1 MIDLKLF
8 QNDYE
13 NSAKLLSL
21 KKVAKEDIEQL
32 YNLILERN
40 KLVAE
45 RDNLRAKLNN
55 ISDDIK
61 TGSSILKFEE
71 FTKLKEEASKI
82 KVEVQKADDASA
94 KVETE
99 LNDLHLRIPNFP
111 HKDAPIGREETDNVI
126 LRYEGYNESDYE
138 GNFKT
143 HWEIGEELGIL
154 DIEAASKISGSMFA
168 LFRKDGAK
176 LIRSLIQLGLDI
188 NGDEYEEVLP
198 PHFVS
203 SKTFTGTGHL
213 PKFADDAYALKQDDL
228 WAIPTGEVPLTGMG
242 RDVIFKY
249 SDLPKKYMAPT
260 VCFRREAGS
269 SGKDTRGLQR
279 LHEFHKLELL
289 KYVTK
294 ENVQSEFELML
305 ANAEK
310 ILQLL
315 KLPYRVVNL
324 CTGDL
329 TFSGAL
335 IYDLEVYSKGLK
347 KWLEVSS
354 VGIFTDFQARR
365 SNIRYRKED
374 KKMEFVNLIN
384 GSAIATPRV
393 WAAIIENYQLPDG
406 SVMIPHALQKY
417 FGKTEIKK

>member
-1 MIDLKLF
+1 MGDW
-8 QNDYE
+8 
-13 NSAKLLSL
+13 
-21 KKVAKEDIEQL
+21 
-32 YNLILERN
+32 
-40 KLVAE
+40 
-45 RDNLRAKLNN
+45 RD
-55 ISDDIK
+55 
-61 TGSSILKFEE
+61 
-71 FTKLKEEASKI
+71 
-82 KVEVQKADDASA
+82 
-94 KVETE
+94 
-99 LNDLHLRIPNFP
+99 
-111 HKDAPIGREETDNVI
+111 
-126 LRYEGYNESDYE
+126 
-138 GNFKT
+138 
-143 HWEIGEELGIL
+143 LGIL
-154 DIEAASKISGSMFA
+154 DIEAAAKISGSMFA

-188 NGDEYEEVLP
+188 NCDEYEEVLP
-198 PHFVS
+198 PHLVN

-213 PKFADDAYALKQDDL
+213 PKFAEDAYALKQDDL

-242 RDVIFKY
+242 RDIIFSH

-294 ENVQSEFELML
+294 ENVQIEFELML
-305 ANAEK
+305 ANAEN
-310 ILQLL
+310 ILKLL

-365 SNIRYRKED
+365 SNIRYRNED
-374 KKMEFVNLIN
+374 KKLEFVNLIN

-393 WAAIIENYQLPDG
+393 WAAIIENYQQPDG
-406 SVMIPHALQKY
+406 SVAIPEVLQKY
-417 FGKTEIKK
+417 FGKKEIRK